1 LNWKELPPGDS
12 ESDIHDES
20 IHAPTFTTEFQI
32 KLNDNMEPDMKL
44 EQRAI
49 EAWGEEAQIGMLYEE
64 MGELMTAI
72 QHYRRGKTGKEEV
85 LGEIVDVQL
94 MLQQM
99 EEIFTEEG
107 MMYTDI
113 YAEKLAELEQRVND
127 AEGEE

>member
-1 LNWKELPPGDS
+1 
-12 ESDIHDES
+12 
-20 IHAPTFTTEFQI
+20 
-32 KLNDNMEPDMKL
+32 MKL